1 MIWTLAICNTQA
13 WFCFDAM
20 MFWRI
25 FWGQVSWFCCSDYFP
40 LTVILGVEYMSSNH
54 VTTTNWWEPL
64 SLAMVLCFLIL
75 FSHQLLYLTI
85 ISWLNHIFP
94 YSSLQVLIKIT
105 TLLENLIPKYKK
117 KILTPNLENISSF
130 DKQPRVQIGNSL
142 VICLV
147 LALADLQ
154 RRV

>member
-25 FWGQVSWFCCSDYFP
+25 FWGQVSSFCCSDHFY
-40 LTVILGVEYMSSNH
+40 LIVILGVEYMSSNH

-64 SLAMVLCFLIL
+64 SHAMVLRFLIP

-85 ISWLNHIFP
+85 ISWLNHIFSIFLP
-94 YSSLQVLIKIT
+94 PGVNRNNNFTGKLNPKIQEKDSD
-105 TLLENLIPKYKK
+105 TLPRKYFK
-117 KILTPNLENISSF
+117 F
-130 DKQPRVQIGNSL
+130 W
-142 VICLV
+142 
-147 LALADLQ
+147 
-154 RRV
+154 